1 MMWQG
6 NGWSSGHWLLTGS
19 LMLLVW
25 ALVIAGAIWAWRFL
39 ASRPRA
45 VSAVQPSAAVA
56 RRLLDERFARGE
68 IDAAEYQSRREML
81 GAS

>member
-19 LMLLVW
+19 LMLLLW
-25 ALVIAGAIWAWRFL
+25 ALVIAGAIWVWRVL
-39 ASRPRA
+39 VSRPRA
-45 VSAVQPSAAVA
+45 VSAAQPSAAA
-56 RRLLDERFARGE
+56 AQRLLDERFARGE
-68 IDAAEYQSRREML
+68 IDTAEYQSRRETL